1 MVRVIWKGAI
11 SFGLVHIPVG
21 LNSASRS
28 GGTDFDWL
36 DARSLEPVG
45 YKRVN
50 KVTGKEVPRERI
62 VKGVEYEKG
71 RYVVLSEEEIRAARP
86 RATQTIDILRFVER
100 GEIPLPYFDTPYYLS
115 PERRGEKVY
124 VLLRETLARSGK
136 VAVCQLVL
144 HSRQHLAALLADGE
158 ALLLMTLRWPGEV
171 RPVDEL
177 ALELNDIALDKRERE
192 MATRLVEDMS
202 QAWDDSAFK
211 DTFSDEIHAL
221 VEQKAAK
228 GQLEEVPGAEAPE
241 ASEGA
246 DIIDLTDLLR
256 RSLRGN
262 AKGAGARPAGK
273 GKASEKPA
281 EEAPAR
287 RKAGSR
293 RRAAR

>member
-1 MVRVIWKGAI
+1 MARMIWKGAI

-50 KVTGKEVPRERI
+50 KVTGKEVPKEQI

-71 RYVVLSEEEIRAARP
+71 RYVVLSEAEIRAARP

-100 GEIPLPYFDTPYYLS
+100 GEIPLPYFDSPYYLS

-171 RPVDEL
+171 RSVDEL
-177 ALELNDIALDKRERE
+177 DLALDDIALDKRERE
-192 MATRLVEDMS
+192 MAARLVEDMS
-202 QAWDDSAFK
+202 EAWDDSAFK
-211 DTFSDEIHAL
+211 DSFSDEIHAL

-241 ASEGA
+241 AGEGA

-262 AKGAGARPAGK
+262 ARGG
-273 GKASEKPA
+273 GKAAKDKA
-281 EEAPAR
+281 EAAPAP
-287 RKAGSR
+287 RKSSGR
-293 RRAAR
+293 RRASR

>member
-1 MVRVIWKGAI
+1 MARVIWKGAI

-50 KVTGKEVPRERI
+50 KVTGKEVPKEQI

-71 RYVVLSEEEIRAARP
+71 RYVVLSEAEIRAARP

-100 GEIPLPYFDTPYYLS
+100 GEIPLAYFDTPYYLS
-115 PERRGEKVY
+115 SERRGEKVY

-171 RPVDEL
+171 RSVDEL
-177 ALELNDIALDKRERE
+177 GLELDDVDLDKRERE

-202 QAWDDSAFK
+202 QAWDDAAFK
-211 DTFSDEIHAL
+211 DSFSDEIHAL

-241 ASEGA
+241 TGEGA

-262 AKGAGARPAGK
+262 AGGG
-273 GKASEKPA
+273 GKAAPRGKA
-281 EEAPAR
+281 GEAPAP
-287 RKAGSR
+287 RKSSGR
-293 RRAAR
+293 RRASR